1 MNLLVGD
8 NDLTA
13 DKDYK
18 HVVKRLRNLLLRK
31 MGSMVNGFHIT
42 PALLRFHLKAN
53 GVSSLR
59 LNYLLNPSDCQNVPL
74 CYTLLKEVWSLPDPT
89 PSDTPSFIA
98 ARKALQLLGS
108 LFRHIVIPFIQINL
122 SLHEQLSHL
131 SAAAHLATFL
141 YTVNNSRNKAL
152 QTLTFRDI
160 ILLVK
165 NAFFCVAKSKVSVPD
180 GKFWI
185 ILLGTDRLESTFGLV
200 RSMVGNDRNVDILQL
215 GTRLS
220 HAVECLNIFEKYPHW
235 DHGPKRLKLPAIE
248 DGNGDVLAKVDHIN
262 PDSWKGDVRL
272 ANVLLV
278 TSWNSGRHM
287 VESQYS
293 TTGIH
298 DKLAELDRNGYDMT
312 FPFGTE
318 DVDDE
323 ESEEDVEE
331 HDQETTQAVDFMESD
346 VSAVLEQPIFGVGE
360 GPLLDLE
367 DHAAIESNHGEK
379 GSFDTFVEIDGKNI
393 SKPRA
398 LRELFKAMFSVMG
411 GSTDCLGRIA
421 GLTRCAV
428 TTPAVIKTGIEP
440 GSGSGGPRLV
450 LSIGDPVATALKC
463 EGNVFLAIVQINDIL
478 IDNESVLEI
487 APAFL
492 MEPVVTVQFQ
502 TLQLVEIV
510 DHVNDVD
517 RTDADWKWNRKMER
531 PILKTRGSCIQVID
545 PDVSSR
551 VPLEPVYLFRSDELR
566 ALAALVI
573 DSITDEERLRLP
585 SVKRSDFFPYRSH
598 GAFVCS
604 TILFLFKI

>member
-59 LNYLLNPSDCQNVPL
+59 LNYLLNPSDRQNVPL

-141 YTVNNSRNKAL
+141 YA
-152 QTLTFRDI
+152 
-160 ILLVK
+160 
-165 NAFFCVAKSKVSVPD
+165 
-180 GKFWI
+180 
-185 ILLGTDRLESTFGLV
+185 
-200 RSMVGNDRNVDILQL
+200 
-215 GTRLS
+215 
-220 HAVECLNIFEKYPHW
+220 
-235 DHGPKRLKLPAIE
+235 
-248 DGNGDVLAKVDHIN
+248 
-262 PDSWKGDVRL
+262 
-272 ANVLLV
+272 
-278 TSWNSGRHM
+278 
-287 VESQYS
+287 
-293 TTGIH
+293 
-298 DKLAELDRNGYDMT
+298 
-312 FPFGTE
+312 
-318 DVDDE
+318 
-323 ESEEDVEE
+323 
-331 HDQETTQAVDFMESD
+331 
-346 VSAVLEQPIFGVGE
+346 
-360 GPLLDLE
+360 
-367 DHAAIESNHGEK
+367 
-379 GSFDTFVEIDGKNI
+379 
-393 SKPRA
+393 
-398 LRELFKAMFSVMG
+398 
-411 GSTDCLGRIA
+411 
-421 GLTRCAV
+421 
-428 TTPAVIKTGIEP
+428 GIEP
-440 GSGSGGPRLV
+440 GSGSGGPRSV